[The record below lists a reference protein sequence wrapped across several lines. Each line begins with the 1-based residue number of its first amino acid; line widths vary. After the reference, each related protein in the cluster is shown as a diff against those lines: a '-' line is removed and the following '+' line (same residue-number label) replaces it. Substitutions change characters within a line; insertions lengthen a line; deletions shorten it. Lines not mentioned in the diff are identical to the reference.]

1 MTLTLK
7 KTVPGTLISENVTDL
22 NKNDKKDLLKHELSL
37 AQKNSINYDIKKQEM
52 QGYEVLL
59 PETIKLGDLSKVNK
73 LYAMAQ
79 SFMSRVTAIE
89 MDALDNQSRW
99 AKLVDL
105 LEAFIEDQ
113 RSELLVTDEFSELT
127 NMKADALVRTKL
139 RKKYELLRTLKVRR
153 AEADGFVKMIT
164 AKKKDL
170 LSVLTTLGK
179 QVRALSVE
187 HGTTR

>member
-7 KTVPGTLISENVTDL
+7 KTVPGTPISENVTDL

>member
-1 MTLTLK
+1 
-7 KTVPGTLISENVTDL
+7 
-22 NKNDKKDLLKHELSL
+22 
-37 AQKNSINYDIKKQEM
+37 
-52 QGYEVLL
+52 
-59 PETIKLGDLSKVNK
+59 
-73 LYAMAQ
+73 
-79 SFMSRVTAIE
+79 
-89 MDALDNQSRW
+89 
-99 AKLVDL
+99 L

>member
-1 MTLTLK
+1 MALKVK
-7 KTVPGTLISENVTDL
+7 KTIPGSIISESVSEL
-22 NKNDKKDLLKHELSL
+22 SKEDKRDLLKREYAL
-37 AQKNSINYDIKKQEM
+37 AKQHSIDYDMKKQEM
-52 QGYEVLL
+52 KDYEVLL

-105 LEAFIEDQ
+105 LEALIEDK

-139 RKKYELLRTLKVRR
+139 QKKYELLRTLKVRR
-153 AEADGFVKMIT
+153 AEADGFVRMIT

-170 LSVLTTLGK
+170 LSILTTLGK

-187 HGTTR
+187 HGTLR

>member
-187 HGTTR
+187 HGTMR

>member
-1 MTLTLK
+1 MSLK
-7 KTVPGTLISENVTDL
+7 VKRTIPGSIISESVSDL
-22 NKNDKKDLLKHELSL
+22 SKKDKHDLLKHEYAL
-37 AQKNSINYDIKKQEM
+37 AKQHAIDYETKKQEM
-52 QGYEVLL
+52 KEYEVLL
-59 PETIKLGDLSKVNK
+59 PETIKLGDLSKINK

-89 MDALDNQSRW
+89 MDALDSQARW
-99 AKLVDL
+99 SKLVDL
-105 LEAFIEDQ
+105 LDAFIEDK
-113 RSELLVTDEFSELT
+113 RSEFLVTEEFSELT

-139 RKKYELLRTLKVRR
+139 QKMYELLRTLKVRR

-179 QVRALSVE
+179 QVRALSIE
-187 HGTTR
+187 QGTLR

>member
-1 MTLTLK
+1 
-7 KTVPGTLISENVTDL
+7 
-22 NKNDKKDLLKHELSL
+22 
-37 AQKNSINYDIKKQEM
+37 M